1 MLGLSPSLHAAL
13 ELQQSRHLTNRSS
26 RDRFAASLVALSC
39 STPLGRCAS
48 RLNSGVRPHITH
60 SDDMNISTREYH
72 ARRRR
77 IIILS
82 IFAVMLGVGNSLW
95 GCYQSS
101 KGIQP
106 VDYVGAA
113 VVAVLIAGCCYAG
126 WRLALRRVSSERAS
140 APQQTG
146 ASESA
151 TPNDGE
157 A

>member
-1 MLGLSPSLHAAL
+1 
-13 ELQQSRHLTNRSS
+13 
-26 RDRFAASLVALSC
+26 
-39 STPLGRCAS
+39 
-48 RLNSGVRPHITH
+48 
-60 SDDMNISTREYH
+60 MNISTREYH

-113 VVAVLIAGCCYAG
+113 VVAVLIAG